1 MTQNNKVMP
10 VDQSMSTERA
20 AEHYRR
26 VTTRQVTSLCTFAV
40 DPLAECTKLQIP
52 RETQFSR
59 KFTFKSIFSKIMQ
72 EDTLEFRFSTQF
84 FLRVSFVL
92 LHTEL

>member
-40 DPLAECTKLQIP
+40 DPLAECTNLKFQERPNFRGNSLLKAYFLKLC
-52 RETQFSR
+52 
-59 KFTFKSIFSKIMQ
+59 KKI
-72 EDTLEFRFSTQF
+72 L
-84 FLRVSFVL
+84 
-92 LHTEL
+92 